1 MRIGGAGYAERSAGM
16 KKRAAVCG
24 IAFMIS
30 ICLLCGCGQAGN
42 VKIQLSTLQ
51 DVLSWDGGVVWST
64 EKGVFVKNKKRAV
77 SSPEQIPSSETMSV
91 SEALEKSIFQDPFYE
106 KEEGEE
112 NLLQYIEDGCLYY
125 IRIFNSRYY
134 ELCSMDLESFEET
147 VLYANYSEA
156 ERKYDYLGLND
167 KTALFGDERRDVSG
181 ALVRKFCV
189 IGDAIYMMDEEALY
203 EMNRWTKYKKA
214 VDDDVDLDTELVFID
229 SKIYYKN
236 ADELLMEYDRESGE
250 KKCLSDWMVQ
260 KLCYG
265 GGGVLVQRM
274 NGDLYRC
281 HADQEVEK
289 LMALSGQLIQGEE
302 KYFYCLEGS
311 GGKLVVYDAETLQPA
326 DVIEGDNIWGVAE
339 VSGGVVYY
347 LEAEEE
353 SLVLRESELLGE

>member
-1 MRIGGAGYAERSAGM
+1 M

-30 ICLLCGCGQAGN
+30 VCLLCGCGQTGN

-64 EKGVFVKNKKRAV
+64 EKGVFVKDKKRAV
-77 SSPEQIPSSETMSV
+77 SSPEPMPPSETMSV
-91 SEALEKSIFQDPFYE
+91 SASLEKSIFQDPFYE

-112 NLLQYIEDGCLYY
+112 NLLQYIEDGRLYY
-125 IRIFNSRYY
+125 IRIFSSRYY
-134 ELCSMDLESFEET
+134 ELCSMDLGTFEET

-167 KTALFGDERRDVSG
+167 KTPLFKDERRDVSE
-181 ALVRKFCV
+181 ALVRKFCI
-189 IGDAIYMMDEEALY
+189 IGDTIYMMDEEVLY
-203 EMNRWTKYKKA
+203 VMNRWTKYKKA
-214 VDDDVDLDTELVFID
+214 VVDDLDSDTELVFMD

-236 ADELLMEYDRESGE
+236 ADGLLMEYDRESGE
-250 KKCLSDWMVQ
+250 KKCPSDWMVQ

-265 GGGVLVQRM
+265 GGGVLIQRM

-281 HADQEVEK
+281 CAGQEVEK
-289 LMALSGQLIQGEE
+289 LTVLPGQLIQGEE

-311 GGKLVVYDAETLQPA
+311 GSKLVVYDAETLQPV

-353 SLVLRESELLGE
+353 SLVLRESDFLGE